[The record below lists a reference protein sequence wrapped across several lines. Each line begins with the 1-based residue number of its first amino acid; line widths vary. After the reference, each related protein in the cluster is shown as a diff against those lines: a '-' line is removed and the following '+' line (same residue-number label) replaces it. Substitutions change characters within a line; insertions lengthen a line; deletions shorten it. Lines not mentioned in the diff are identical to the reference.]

1 MRSAE
6 VRDVNLDVMTI
17 VDGDR
22 SVRLHEVQP
31 LVRPDAHG
39 CRLQPLVV
47 HVYRG
52 GSPEH
57 LGVEVGYRS
66 SAPGRHVEIDVHQTQ
81 LNRTPARVIRRVTP
95 EAIPPGAAD
104 FDEPTLSAEAEL
116 RLPQLRCNRVERVL
130 EHIEVR

>member
-6 VRDVNLDVMTI
+6 VRDIDLDVMTV

-22 SVRLHEVQP
+22 SVRLHEVQS
-31 LVRPDAHG
+31 LVRPDAHS

-47 HVYRG
+47 RVYRG

-66 SAPGRHVEIDVHQTQ
+66 SAPGRHVEIDVHQAQ
-81 LNRTPARVIRRVTP
+81 LNRIPARVVRRVTP
-95 EAIPPGAAD
+95 EAISPGAVG

-116 RLPQLRCNRVERVL
+116 RL
-130 EHIEVR
+130 